1 MDSQESS
8 VKGIQPETDSGYST
22 MRRTDAR
29 LLISGQP
36 GGMISRIVNGI
47 TLRFWHRLDRALF
60 VLVRKGADWLSTERT
75 AALKSSLKP
84 ITRLDYE
91 DDQILMCASSPLHI
105 DRAYACRKEP
115 ETVEWIRQQ
124 VRRGDVFFDVG
135 ANVGAYSLLAARIS
149 DGEVI
154 IHAFEP
160 SYSTYYD
167 LCNNIL
173 LNRCQNAVIPH
184 LMALART
191 SGVSVFNYSSLNS
204 GAAVHSLGESVDY
217 RGEEFEP
224 EYQQSVMCY
233 SIDDLVGVHG
243 FPVPNLLKI
252 DVDGIELEIVMG
264 TVNTLNDSRVRS
276 ILVEVYEPGDRCQE
290 VVELITSKGFELC
303 VRAQHPNGVA
313 NYVFGRKAEFST

>member
-1 MDSQESS
+1 MDSQEGS
-8 VKGIQPETDSGYST
+8 VKEIQPKTKSGFTT
-22 MRRTDAR
+22 MRRADAR
-29 LLISGQP
+29 LLVSGQP
-36 GGMISRIVNGI
+36 GGVISRIVNGI
-47 TLRFWHRLDRALF
+47 RLRFWRRLDRALYL
-60 VLVRKGADWLSTERT
+60 LVRKELDWLSTERT

-115 ETVEWIRQQ
+115 ETVEWIRQHIG
-124 VRRGDVFFDVG
+124 RGDVFFDVG
-135 ANVGAYSLLAARIS
+135 ANVGAYSLLAARLS
-149 DGEVI
+149 GDEVI
-154 IHAFEP
+154 VHAFEP
-160 SYSTYYD
+160 SFSTYHD

-173 LNRCQNAVIPH
+173 LNRCQHTVLPH
-184 LMALART
+184 LMALARE

-264 TVNTLNDSRVRS
+264 AVDTLEDSRVRS
-276 ILVEVYEPGDRCQE
+276 ILVEVYEPGDQCQD

-303 VRAQHPNGVA
+303 VRAPHPNGVA
-313 NYVFGRKAEFST
+313 NYVFGRNAEIST